1 MWMAVG
7 GMRVVRWGLVLVAV
21 AVVGSEAA
29 ERGSEAGEVSRERR
43 RGGCC
48 GGAAVGLVAR
58 DAAQLVVISELFE
71 MVAESRQ
78 NETEK
83 EVKSCW

>member
-1 MWMAVG
+1 MT
-7 GMRVVRWGLVLVAV
+7 VAV
-21 AVVGSEAA
+21 AGSEAA
-29 ERGSEAGEVSRERR
+29 GRGREAEGVSRERR

-48 GGAAVGLVAR
+48 GDAGVGLVVHDVGRAGGV
-58 DAAQLVVISELFE
+58 AGLVE

-78 NETEK
+78 IETEK